1 LLGKRENQRNK
12 NRILPQNK
20 KNTGGKERETGK
32 EIAKQSRLLL

>member
-1 LLGKRENQRNK
+1 MFEKRGRWGNK